1 MFNSSWKIK
10 SSHQFHTTCTEILS
24 SACFSTEQ
32 FMTPFKHWDR
42 TKSKVLVALYL
53 LYIFIPRRAAKDK
66 PKHIYHIIGLNIFYF
81 LCWNNYRF
89 QGRCK
94 NSAEKSRVLF
104 TQFPLKVASY
114 TASDKTMWY
123 NGKTRKLTLA
133 WSTDLTQIFP
143 VLYALLSGY
152 VCVYHLCNFRLCHSC
167 NHQHNKYIYICRTPP
182 SPQRSFLLL
191 LCTQPSPTFLSKTPH
206 ANSIPSIT
214 SGKH

>member
-32 FMTPFKHWDR
+32 FTTPFKHWDR

-167 NHQHNKYIYICRTPP
+167 NTINIYIYIYAELLPHHKDPFCYFFAPNPLQPFFPRLPTPTP
-182 SPQRSFLLL
+182 SHP
-191 LCTQPSPTFLSKTPH
+191 
-206 ANSIPSIT
+206 
-214 SGKH
+214 